1 MKILVT
7 NDDGISSP
15 GLHALAHWAS
25 VIGEV
30 TVVAPK
36 TQQSGKSHAI
46 TLGAPFE
53 IKEAPFPGD
62 LRAYS
67 VDSTPADCVRYALFG
82 LEESFDLLLS
92 GINRGFNLGGDIVYS
107 GTVGAAYEAA
117 YSNIRSLALSTD
129 VNSFDGAA
137 ASLDRI
143 YEYICRR
150 ELFAHSM
157 IYNINIPAVPGE
169 ICITR
174 QGGPYFRD
182 VFRDTGDGMY
192 KPHGSCVHQNR
203 HDRTVDSD
211 AVTDGSISITPLS
224 VNHTAMDAYERL
236 K

>member
-15 GLHALAHWAS
+15 GLHALARWAS
-25 VIGEV
+25 MIGEV

-53 IKEAPFPGD
+53 IREAPFPGC

-67 VDSTPADCVRYALFG
+67 VDSTPADCVRFALLG
-82 LEESFDLLLS
+82 LGESFDLLLS

-117 YSNIRSLALSTD
+117 YFNIRSLALSTD
-129 VNSFDGAA
+129 LTSFDGAA

-150 ELFAHSM
+150 ELFAHSI

-169 ICITR
+169 IRITR

-192 KPHGSCVHQNR
+192 QPQGSCIHQNR
-203 HDRTVDSD
+203 HDHTVDAD
-211 AVTDGSISITPLS
+211 AVTDGFISITPLS
-224 VNHTAMDAYERL
+224 VDHTARDAYERL